1 MKSRHGKGGEI
12 MANQDSDVDVSKTDD
27 GRVLI
32 LTDTYAASFVNGTW
46 HRKVLFKTS
55 EIQEDFM
62 TVDNPAEAKRL
73 HEEAVKA
80 LNL

>member
-1 MKSRHGKGGEI
+1 MPSI
-12 MANQDSDVDVSKTDD
+12 DYDVSKTDD
-27 GRVLI
+27 GRVLV

-62 TVDNPAEAKRL
+62 TVENATEAKRL
-73 HEEAVKA
+73 HDEAVKA
-80 LNL
+80 LNLT

>member
-1 MKSRHGKGGEI
+1 
-12 MANQDSDVDVSKTDD
+12 MATTDGDLDVSKTDD

-32 LTDTYAASFVNGTW
+32 LTDKYAASFVDGAW
-46 HRKVLFKTS
+46 HRKVAFKTS
-55 EIQEDFM
+55 EIQEDFI

-73 HEEAVKA
+73 HEEAKKA